1 MKNKE
6 LDQIL
11 LNYNN
16 QLLHYDAKKKVL
28 EKMIEDLD
36 AQYKE
41 AGDKWDFFWKERQI
55 FINSNKKELEAS
67 E

>member
-28 EKMIEDLD
+28 EEMIKDLET
-36 AQYKE
+36 QHTETYK
-41 AGDKWDFFWKERQI
+41 KWDFFWKERQI

-67 E
+67 V